1 MENVGMG
8 IMVDENGEIIV
19 QGKYLME
26 RLEWA
31 RRLNSTMQWMTMND
45 MWILGRSNQK
55 YGGILFHR
63 EMSYEE
69 GVDRPK
75 RIGFLLTPEGKVV
88 PENLDKYNDAT
99 GRFESVI
106 IAEFPPFVLTARTG
120 NHPKADILY
129 WLPPSDANREIDKE
143 QQIQTLTNMV
153 HAIDQEAKSYRLEM
167 NNALNELNS
176 MRIKLRDSELRNATL
191 MNKINSLEPEIAA
204 LRHRLEA
211 MRIER
216 IKDEETIKAVLE
228 RAEKDGKFRG
238 LSGIELVREI
248 TNEIV
253 EAFQK
258 MRVYNSGI
266 TDTELERRIKLL
278 EEQLHHVRS
287 EKEQKKKAE
296 SLVLGGA
303 ENAEPKS

>member
-1 MENVGMG
+1 
-8 IMVDENGEIIV
+8 
-19 QGKYLME
+19 
-26 RLEWA
+26 
-31 RRLNSTMQWMTMND
+31 
-45 MWILGRSNQK
+45 
-55 YGGILFHR
+55 
-63 EMSYEE
+63 
-69 GVDRPK
+69 
-75 RIGFLLTPEGKVV
+75 
-88 PENLDKYNDAT
+88 
-99 GRFESVI
+99 
-106 IAEFPPFVLTARTG
+106 
-120 NHPKADILY
+120 
-129 WLPPSDANREIDKE
+129 LPPSDANREIDKE
-143 QQIQTLTNMV
+143 QQIQTLSNMV

-216 IKDEETIKAVLE
+216 IKDEETIKTVLE

-266 TDTELERRIKLL
+266 TDIELERRIKLL